1 MKSAERIEVAE
12 RQIEQELFRSCA
24 SKSRSFHVD
33 NIPNGV
39 YCKSR
44 KRVQSIVLKGGVNGM
59 AYGTKTANRVKR
71 IEGQLRGVLRMME
84 EEKNCKDVI
93 TQLSAVRSA
102 VDRTI
107 GVIVSENLLDCVT
120 TAEGDAEK
128 MNEVIRE
135 AMDLVVKSR

>member
-1 MKSAERIEVAE
+1 
-12 RQIEQELFRSCA
+12 
-24 SKSRSFHVD
+24 
-33 NIPNGV
+33 
-39 YCKSR
+39 
-44 KRVQSIVLKGGVNGM
+44 M

-84 EEKNCKDVI
+84 EGKNCKDVI

-107 GVIVSENLLDCVT
+107 GVIVSENLLECIT
-120 TAEGDAEK
+120 TAEGDAGK
-128 MNEVIRE
+128 VNTAIQE

>member
-1 MKSAERIEVAE
+1 
-12 RQIEQELFRSCA
+12 
-24 SKSRSFHVD
+24 
-33 NIPNGV
+33 
-39 YCKSR
+39 
-44 KRVQSIVLKGGVNGM
+44 M
-59 AYGTKTANRVKR
+59 AYGIKTANRVKR

-84 EEKNCKDVI
+84 EEENCKDVI

-120 TAEGDAEK
+120 TDEGDAEK
-128 MNEVIRE
+128 MNEVIQE

>member
-1 MKSAERIEVAE
+1 
-12 RQIEQELFRSCA
+12 
-24 SKSRSFHVD
+24 
-33 NIPNGV
+33 
-39 YCKSR
+39 
-44 KRVQSIVLKGGVNGM
+44 M
-59 AYGTKTANRVKR
+59 AYDVKTANRVKR

-107 GVIVSENLLDCVT
+107 GVIVSENLLECVT
-120 TAEGDAEK
+120 TAEGDAGK
-128 MNEVIRE
+128 MNNAIQE

>member
-1 MKSAERIEVAE
+1 
-12 RQIEQELFRSCA
+12 
-24 SKSRSFHVD
+24 
-33 NIPNGV
+33 
-39 YCKSR
+39 
-44 KRVQSIVLKGGVNGM
+44 M

-128 MNEVIRE
+128 MNTAIQD

>member
-1 MKSAERIEVAE
+1 
-12 RQIEQELFRSCA
+12 
-24 SKSRSFHVD
+24 
-33 NIPNGV
+33 
-39 YCKSR
+39 
-44 KRVQSIVLKGGVNGM
+44 M

-120 TAEGDAEK
+120 TAEGDAGK
-128 MNEVIRE
+128 VNTAIQE

>member
-1 MKSAERIEVAE
+1 
-12 RQIEQELFRSCA
+12 
-24 SKSRSFHVD
+24 
-33 NIPNGV
+33 
-39 YCKSR
+39 
-44 KRVQSIVLKGGVNGM
+44 M

-107 GVIVSENLLDCVT
+107 GVIVSENLLECVT
-120 TAEGDAEK
+120 IAEGDTGKVNTA
-128 MNEVIRE
+128 IQE